1 MMFGS
6 VAYLPSIIA
15 YVRKIMIILT
25 YSNTLRLDH
34 LAEKSILSKLITL
47 REKMLKK
54 VLNIR

>member
-25 YSNTLRLDH
+25 YSNTLRVDH
-34 LAEKSILSKLITL
+34 LAEKSRLSKLITL
-47 REKMLKK
+47 REKC
-54 VLNIR
+54 